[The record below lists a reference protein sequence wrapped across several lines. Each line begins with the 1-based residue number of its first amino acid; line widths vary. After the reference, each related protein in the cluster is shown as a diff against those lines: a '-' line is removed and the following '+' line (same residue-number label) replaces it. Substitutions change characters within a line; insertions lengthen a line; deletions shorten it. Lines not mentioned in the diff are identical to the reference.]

1 MKALVLDT
9 SALVMGLD
17 PSAIDS
23 PTYSVPSVAD
33 ELIPDTLPFTRFRT
47 SQDSTRLTVKR
58 PSLSSLRV
66 VEEASSKVGDVGV
79 LSKADRE
86 VLALA
91 LDLRESGLLS
101 VIVSDDYAIQNV
113 SETLGVEHAS
123 LSTFGIAQ
131 KFDWIYYCPAC
142 FRRYKLEDAERPCRV
157 CGTRLKRRVVRKERV
172 SRKISRTPRA

>member
-1 MKALVLDT
+1 
-9 SALVMGLD
+9 
-17 PSAIDS
+17 
-23 PTYSVPSVAD
+23 
-33 ELIPDTLPFTRFRT
+33 
-47 SQDSTRLTVKR
+47 
-58 PSLSSLRV
+58 LRV
-66 VEEASSKVGDVGV
+66 VEETSSKVGDVGV

-91 LDLRESGLLS
+91 LDLRESGLLP
-101 VIVSDDYAIQNV
+101 VIVTDDYAIQNV

-157 CGTRLKRRVVRKERV
+157 CGTRLKRKVVGKEQV
-172 SRKISRTPRA
+172 TRKIGRAPTA